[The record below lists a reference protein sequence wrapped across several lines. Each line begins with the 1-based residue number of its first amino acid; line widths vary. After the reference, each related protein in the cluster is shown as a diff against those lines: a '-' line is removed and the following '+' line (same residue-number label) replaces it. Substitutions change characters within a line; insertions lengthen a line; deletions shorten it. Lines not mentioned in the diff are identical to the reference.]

1 MAAAAELLN
10 AAKQRAGIPSDNA
23 LSQRLGV
30 TRAMV
35 SSWRSQLKP
44 MPDERIAQLCALA
57 KLDGPEW
64 MARIHA
70 ERAESPAERQLWQ
83 TALQRLTAVAAALA
97 VVVIAHRLSGP
108 DGAISALMLP
118 AVIDPLCIMR
128 KCEGAAA
135 RLIRDLWTWIASCL
149 PRLRPLKDTEIEA

>member
-1 MAAAAELLN
+1 MRDTNKLLDTVRE
-10 AAKQRAGIPSDNA
+10 KCLIPSDNV
-23 LSQRLGV
+23 LSQRIGV
-30 TRAMV
+30 TRALV
-35 SSWRSQLKP
+35 SGWRVGRYP
-44 MPDERIAQLCALA
+44 VPDERIAQLCALA

-108 DGAISALMLP
+108 DGALSAMMLP
-118 AVIDPLCIMR
+118 AVTDHFMHYAKFAVL
-128 KCEGAAA
+128 
-135 RLIRDLWTWIASCL
+135 LISCAL
-149 PRLRPLKDTEIEA
+149 ALRMHAPRLPQRHGAFA

>member
-128 KCEGAAA
+128 SVEVLAAA
-135 RLIRDLWTWIASCL
+135 TALVALLHARRLPHRHGALA
-149 PRLRPLKDTEIEA
+149 

>member
-1 MAAAAELLN
+1 MSAIAELLD
-10 AAKQRAGIPSDNA
+10 KVRETCSIPSDMA
-23 LSQRLGV
+23 LAAKLGIQRQTLHQARKGM
-30 TRAMV
+30 AGL
-35 SSWRSQLKP
+35 S
-44 MPDERIAQLCALA
+44 DERIAQLCALA

-108 DGAISALMLP
+108 DGALSALMLP
-118 AVIDPLCIMR
+118 AVTDHFMHYAKFAVL
-128 KCEGAAA
+128 
-135 RLIRDLWTWIASCL
+135 LISCAL
-149 PRLRPLKDTEIEA
+149 ALRMHAPRLPQRHGAFA

>member
-1 MAAAAELLN
+1 MNEENELLN
-10 AAKQRAGIPSDNA
+10 LAKAGGKLNSDNA
-23 LSQRLGV
+23 LAQKIGV

-35 SSWRSQLKP
+35 SSWRSGRYA
-44 MPDERIAQLCALA
+44 MPDDRIAQLCALA

-97 VVVIAHRLSGP
+97 VVVMAHRLSGP
-108 DGAISALMLP
+108 NGALSALMLP
-118 AVIDPLCIMR
+118 AVIDPVCIMR
-128 KCEGAAA
+128 NIGWHDF
-135 RLIRDLWTWIASCL
+135 LVLQ
-149 PRLRPLKDTEIEA
+149 

>member
-1 MAAAAELLN
+1 
-10 AAKQRAGIPSDNA
+10 
-23 LSQRLGV
+23 
-30 TRAMV
+30 
-35 SSWRSQLKP
+35 

-108 DGAISALMLP
+108 DGALSALMLP
-118 AVIDPLCIMR
+118 AIIDPVCIMR
-128 KCEGAAA
+128 SAEVAAIAVAVVTLLHARRLPHRHGACA
-135 RLIRDLWTWIASCL
+135 
-149 PRLRPLKDTEIEA
+149 

>member
-1 MAAAAELLN
+1 MNAENELLN
-10 AAKQRAGIPSDNA
+10 LAKADGKLNSDNA
-23 LSQRLGV
+23 LAQKIGV

-35 SSWRSQLKP
+35 SSWRSGRYA
-44 MPDERIAQLCALA
+44 MPDDRIAQLCALA

-108 DGAISALMLP
+108 DGALSALMLP
-118 AVIDPLCIMR
+118 AVTDHFMHYAKFAVL
-128 KCEGAAA
+128 
-135 RLIRDLWTWIASCL
+135 LISCAL
-149 PRLRPLKDTEIEA
+149 ALRMHAPRLPQRHGAFA

>member
-1 MAAAAELLN
+1 MSAMTELLDQV
-10 AAKQRAGIPSDNA
+10 KTRCGITSDNA
-23 LSQRLGV
+23 LAERLGINRQMIWKIRQDDR
-30 TRAMV
+30 TI
-35 SSWRSQLKP
+35 S
-44 MPDERIAQLCALA
+44 DERIAQLCALA

-108 DGAISALMLP
+108 DGALSALMLP

-128 KCEGAAA
+128 SAEVAAIAVAVVTLLHA
-135 RLIRDLWTWIASCL
+135 RRLPQRHRAIA
-149 PRLRPLKDTEIEA
+149 